1 MHESG
6 HDSGHQSGHESGHK
20 TGKVVVL
27 TGGGG
32 ILGRAMV
39 ERLTADGNH
48 VAVVDRHADLAEKAA
63 ALAVQ
68 PGSAK
73 AYACDIADRAALGA
87 LHTRIRQEMGAVDA
101 LICNA
106 ATKSD
111 NFFEPFETFPIEDWN
126 FVLGVNLTAP
136 MMCAQEFGP
145 PMAVRG
151 KGAIINTLSIYG
163 IVAPDQRIY
172 DGSLYEGRAI
182 NTPAIYSA
190 SKAGLWGLTKYLA
203 SYWGG
208 QGVRVNAVTPGG
220 VFSGQN
226 DTFVGKYSART
237 MMGRMG
243 APHEIADAV
252 VFLISDRA
260 SYITGQNLVVDGG
273 LTSW

>member
-1 MHESG
+1 MTTAE
-6 HDSGHQSGHESGHK
+6 QNAMQ
-20 TGKVVVL
+20 VVVL

-39 ERLTADGNH
+39 ARLTAAGNA
-48 VAVVDRHADLAEKAA
+48 VAVVDRDGDLAAGAA
-63 ALAVQ
+63 RLAVA
-68 PGSAK
+68 PGRALP
-73 AYACDIADRAALGA
+73 YTCDIAQPEALRD
-87 LHTRIRQEMGAVDA
+87 LHTRIRTDLGPVRA

-111 NFFEPFETFPIEDWN
+111 NFFEPYESFPLEDWN
-126 FVLGVNLTAP
+126 YVLSVNLTAP
-136 MMCAQEFGP
+136 MLCAQEFGP
-145 PMAVRG
+145 SLVARG
-151 KGAIINTLSIYG
+151 GGAIVNTLSIYG

-182 NTPAIYSA
+182 NTPAVYSA
-190 SKAGLWGLTKYLA
+190 SKAGLWGLTQYLA
-203 SYWGG
+203 SYWGA

-226 DTFVGKYSART
+226 DTFVQKYSART

-243 APHEIADAV
+243 QPHEIADAV
-252 VFLISDRA
+252 TFLVSDKA

-273 LTSW
+273 LTAW